1 MGVPKWRTV
10 LHLLLALRG
19 FRRAIVAVWR
29 DPETKA
35 LPVVVG
41 VLLLS
46 GTIFYWSVEDWT
58 IIQALYFSVV
68 TLATVGYGDL
78 TPTTDFSRIF
88 TIIYIFIGLGVLV
101 PFLSSIAQHYIR
113 HKAEVAGHA
122 REQLS
127 ARTHHGQPPGEGRS
141 Q

>member
-1 MGVPKWRTV
+1 MWRNAAPV
-10 LHLLLALRG
+10 LHFLIALRG

-35 LPVVVG
+35 LPPIVG
-41 VLLLS
+41 VLLLT

-58 IIQALYFSVV
+58 FIQSLYFSVV

-78 TPTTDFSRIF
+78 TPTTDYSRIF

-101 PFLSSIAQHYIR
+101 LFLSAIAQQYMR
-113 HKAEVAGHA
+113 QKAEDAGRA
-122 REQLS
+122 REHLGALTQ
-127 ARTHHGQPPGEGRS
+127 HDQPPDEGRS